1 MMNNLEEL
9 KAVVE
14 KEIKYTT
21 DWSITETEWYW
32 NIDCVRKSNYV
43 DKKHITEHEFEV
55 AIREEFLYDLVFN
68 NGASLR
74 QQMEN
79 DYEVYAEDDELFRKA
94 SVELEREVRKVI
106 KDFKVS
112 RINLK
117 GESYYLA

>member
-1 MMNNLEEL
+1 MNNLKEL
-9 KAVVE
+9 VE
-14 KEIKYTT
+14 KEIEYTK

-32 NIDCVRKSNYV
+32 NVDCVRKSN
-43 DKKHITEHEFEV
+43 DRNEKHISQHEFEV

-68 NGASLR
+68 NGASLK

-79 DYEVYAEDDELFRKA
+79 DYEAYAEDDELFKNA
-94 SVELEREVRKVI
+94 SIELEKEVRKII

-117 GESYYLA
+117 GETYYL

>member
-1 MMNNLEEL
+1 MNNLEEL

-14 KEIKYTT
+14 KEIEYTRN
-21 DWSITETEWYW
+21 WSISETEWYW
-32 NIDCVRKSNYV
+32 NIACVRKSNNINE
-43 DKKHITEHEFEV
+43 KNITQHEFEV

-68 NGASLR
+68 NGISLR

-79 DYEVYAEDDELFRKA
+79 DYEIYAEDDEFFRQA

-112 RINLK
+112 RVNLK
-117 GESYYLA
+117 GETYYLA